1 MSKIY
6 FKTLDCYKKHQS
18 DSEKKKTYF
27 KQKSNLLL

>member
-18 DSEKKKTYF
+18 DSEKKNIFQTKE
-27 KQKSNLLL
+27 